1 MLFFPHLK
9 LTLIILLTTH
19 KSSMSPK
26 NFLSELCDPR
36 HSRDFAQTA
45 GGVFAVALVL
55 HDDKL
60 HFIPRLYLHPVV
72 DLSHVEKQLL
82 ALLHLITDESKL
94 STQTLS
100 HSLLW
105 VKLSCLKHFNF
116 NHEF

>member
-55 HDDKL
+55 HDDKF
-60 HFIPRLYLHPVV
+60 HFIPRLYLHPVM

-82 ALLHLITDESKL
+82 ALLHFITDESKL

-105 VKLSCLKHFNF
+105 VKLSCLKNF
-116 NHEF
+116 NSP